1 MISSIYSNHNLKLKL
16 VLILTI
22 SFFGISFIGVYFH
35 ELWMDESHHFLL
47 GSDSINFLDLFKNTR
62 YDGHPI
68 LWNYLIH
75 LISFLDKNPFYIQ
88 LLHIIISSLTVF
100 VFLKKAP
107 FKLWFK
113 IAFLLSYFMLYEYTI
128 ISRNY
133 NLGVLFIII
142 SCSLYSKRETHFN
155 LLCTFL
161 ALSCNTHSIFIIIAG
176 AFLTS
181 ILIHQFSTYKFSFL
195 KKFWK
200 GYLIFLVGLVLA
212 FYQIIPA
219 QDSTFFEKINYT
231 NMYQFAKSF
240 MSLFK
245 AFFPIVDFTSINYW
259 NHFYLIEHFKIIAI
273 FLGCISWC
281 IPVLLFNKNKNIL
294 FFVYLTIVGFIA
306 FEMLTQ
312 RFGTRYN
319 GLLFIT
325 IIIGLWMLYSENE
338 KPFFKLNIVKH
349 NSKIILLLMLIQLFS
364 GTLAYALDIK
374 HTFNHGENVASFLKK
389 EKVNPSEIITLCES
403 ASINAY
409 LPCNLYNLCYQKKQ
423 GYYLWNEDCSE
434 LYKKNKNELLELA
447 ISSKT
452 KKKKIYFIVNEPI
465 KNDNPITFNSKTYTL
480 SLIKKFDGAVKHNY
494 YIYLIQRN
502 D

>member
-1 MISSIYSNHNLKLKL
+1 MNNFIFTYKKLGLKPTLL
-16 VLILTI
+16 LTLA
-22 SFFGISFIGVYFH
+22 FFCVSFIGVYFH

-47 GSDSINFLDLFKNTR
+47 SNDSFNFLDLFKNTR

-75 LISFLDKNPFYIQ
+75 LLSLFDKNPLYMQ
-88 LLHIIISSLTVF
+88 LLHIIISSLTAYF
-100 VFLKKAP
+100 FLKKAP

-113 IAFLLSYFMLYEYTI
+113 ITFLLSYFMLYEYTI

-133 NLGVLFIII
+133 NLGILFMII
-142 SCSLYSKRETHFN
+142 SCSLYSKRETHFS

-181 ILIHQFSTYKFSFL
+181 ILIVQYSENKFSLF

-200 GYLIFLVGLVLA
+200 GYLIFLVGLSIA

-219 QDSTFFEKINYT
+219 QDAIFFDKIDYSNS
-231 NMYQFAKSF
+231 YQYAKSILV
-240 MSLFK
+240 LFK
-245 AFFPIVDFTSINYW
+245 AFFPIVDFTTINYW
-259 NHFYLIEHFKIIAI
+259 NQFYIINHFKIIAI
-273 FLGCISWC
+273 ILACISWFV
-281 IPVLLFNKNKNIL
+281 PLVFFNKNKNIL
-294 FFVYLTIVGFIA
+294 FFVYLTIVGFVA

-325 IIIGLWMLYSENE
+325 IIIGLWMLFSENE
-338 KPFFKLNIVKH
+338 KPFFKLNIVKY
-349 NSKIILLLMLIQLFS
+349 NSKIIFFLMLIQLLS
-364 GTLAYALDIK
+364 GSLAYALDIK
-374 HTFNHGENVASFLKK
+374 NIFNHGENVASFIKK
-389 EKVNPSEIITLCES
+389 EKLNPQEIITLCES

-409 LPCNLYNLCYQKKQ
+409 LPYNLYNLCYQKKQ
-423 GYYLWNEDCSE
+423 GYYFLNEDCGE
-434 LYKKNKNELLELA
+434 LYKKNKHELLELA
-447 ISSKT
+447 ITAKSQ
-452 KKKKIYFIVNEPI
+452 KKKIFFIVNEPI
-465 KNDNPITFNSKTYTL
+465 KIDNLIKINNKTYTL

>member
-1 MISSIYSNHNLKLKL
+1 MNDFIFTYKKLGLKPTLL
-16 VLILTI
+16 LTLT
-22 SFFGISFIGVYFH
+22 FFYVSFIGIYFH

-47 GSDSINFLDLFKNTR
+47 GSDSTNFLDLFKNTR

-75 LISFLDKNPFYIQ
+75 LISLFDKNPFYMQ

-133 NLGVLFIII
+133 DLGVLFMII
-142 SCSLYSKRETHFN
+142 SCVLYSKRETHFS

-181 ILIHQFSTYKFSFL
+181 ILIVQYSQNRFWLF
-195 KKFWK
+195 KKYWK
-200 GYLIFLVGLVLA
+200 GYLIFLIGLALA

-219 QDSTFFEKINYT
+219 QDATFFDKIDYSSI
-231 NMYQFAKSF
+231 YQFAKSF
-240 MSLFK
+240 MALFK
-245 AFFPIVDFTSINYW
+245 ALFPIVDFTSINYW
-259 NHFYLIEHFKIIAI
+259 NHFYLIENFKIIAVL
-273 FLGCISWC
+273 LGCISWF
-281 IPVLLFNKNKNIL
+281 IPFLLFNKNKNIL
-294 FFVYLTIVGFIA
+294 FFVYLTIGGFIA

-325 IIIGLWMLYSENE
+325 IIIGLWMQYSEKN
-338 KPFFKLNIVKH
+338 KPFFKINLSKY
-349 NSKIILLLMLIQLFS
+349 NSKIIFTLMIIQVFS
-364 GTLAYALDIK
+364 GTLAYGLDIK
-374 HTFNHGENVASFLKK
+374 HTFNHGESVASFIKK

-423 GYYLWNEDCSE
+423 GYYLWNEDCDE
-434 LYKKNKNELLELA
+434 LYKKSKHELLELA
-447 ISSKT
+447 ITAKN
-452 KKKKIYFIVNEPI
+452 KKKKIFFIVNEPI
-465 KNDNPITFNSKTYTL
+465 KIDKPITLNNKIYTL